1 VKALVLVVGDG
12 LLAEFVMRELS
23 ATCKVVHH
31 TDLSAEVPD
40 GVDLALV
47 LHDAW
52 QPAMYQQAEAVF
64 QPLGVKWLRGFV
76 SLGDGVIG
84 PLVRP
89 GTPGCSQCADLR
101 RLMASSDRQDLYQI
115 EQGLATRG
123 RILRDAWGSRLG
135 LMQMTQLIVTEARRV
150 LDDSPAQTEDHVY
163 FVNLKTLNTT
173 RHHIL
178 ANPLCSVC
186 GQVPDDTPEAANISL
201 EPNPKVS
208 RDSYRMRK
216 VDDLK
221 TVLVRDYLDYR
232 TGLLN
237 ARIDDLASPFAVVT
251 VNLPLMG
258 GNEGTAGRTLSYE
271 ESELTAILEGLE
283 RYCGLSP
290 RSKRTVVVD
299 SFQNLGH
306 QALNPLTVGVHAPE
320 HYALPNFPFR
330 PFDPERPTH
339 WVWGYSFL
347 HQRPILVPELLAYYS
362 LGCGGGFVYE
372 TSNGCALGGSLVE
385 AIFHGILEVVERD
398 AFLLTWYA
406 QLPLPRLNLDSADD
420 PELHLMVDRLRA
432 ATGYEIFAF
441 DATME
446 HGIPSVWVLAKNTR
460 RKGANLTCAA
470 GAHFDPVRALKS
482 AIHEISGTLLM
493 LEARYEENSEACLR
507 MYRDPY
513 EVRHMEDH
521 SMLYSLPQAEER
533 LRFLL
538 DHKRPQKT
546 FADAFKPRLAHTDLT
561 DDLKD
566 LLQAFHRLQLDVIVI
581 DQTTPELK
589 RNGLYCVK
597 VLIPGMLPMTFGYH
611 LTRLEGLERVRTVPV
626 QLGYKTQPLKR
637 DELNP
642 HPHPFP

>member
-1 VKALVLVVGDG
+1 MNGCVLVVGNG
-12 LLAEFVMRELS
+12 LMAEFVMGEL
-23 ATCKVVHH
+23 AKTCQVVRHM
-31 TDLSAEVPD
+31 DLSAEVPN

-76 SLGDGVIG
+76 SFGDGVIG
-84 PLVRP
+84 PLVSP

-101 RLMASSDRQDLYQI
+101 RLMASSDRQDMYEI
-115 EQGLATRG
+115 ERGLAVHG
-123 RILRDAWGSRLG
+123 GNSRDAWVSRLG
-135 LMQMTQLIVTEARRV
+135 LMQMAELIVAEVQRV
-150 LDDSPAQTEDHVY
+150 LHGSRAQTEEHVY
-163 FVNLKTLNTT
+163 FVNLKTLKTT

-178 ANPLCSVC
+178 PNPLCSVC
-186 GQVPDDTPEAANISL
+186 GQVPDDTPDAAKISL
-201 EPNPKVS
+201 ESNPKVS
-208 RDSYRMRK
+208 RNSYRSRK

-221 TVLVRDYLDYR
+221 AVLVRDYLDYR

-237 ARIDDLASPFAVVT
+237 GRLDDLASPFAAVT
-251 VNLPLMG
+251 VNLPLMRAD
-258 GNEGTAGRTLSYE
+258 EGTAGRTLSYE

-290 RSKRTVVVD
+290 RSKRTVVND
-299 SFQNLGH
+299 SFRNLGH
-306 QALNPLTVGVHAPE
+306 QALNPLSVGVHAPE
-320 HYALPNFPFR
+320 HYALPDFPFQS
-330 PFDPERPTH
+330 FDPERPMH

-362 LGCGGGFVYE
+362 LGCGDGFVYE

-398 AFLLTWYA
+398 AFLMTWYA
-406 QLPLPRLNLDSADD
+406 QLPLPRLNLHSADD

-432 ATGYEIFAF
+432 LKGYEILAF

-460 RKGANLTCAA
+460 RKGANLACAA
-470 GAHFDPVRALKS
+470 GAHVDPVRAVKS

-493 LEARYEENSEACLR
+493 LEARYEENREACLR

-538 DHKRPQKT
+538 DHNRKETT
-546 FADAFKPRLAHTDLT
+546 FDEAFKPRAAHTDLT

-566 LLQAFHRLQLDVIVI
+566 LLHVFHRLQLDVIVI
-581 DQTTPELK
+581 DQTAPELK

-611 LTRLEGLERVRTVPV
+611 LTRLEGLERVLTVPV
-626 QLGYKTQPLKR
+626 HLGYATQPLTMS
-637 DELNP
+637 DINP